1 MKEIDNKWGIEDDP
15 EDFPPEDNMEV
26 ESEDQLANQRD
37 INTQNNEAN
46 FWNNVTNDQFQK
58 GNCEKIQD
66 NFLHIFATN
75 NQSY

>member
-15 EDFPPEDNMEV
+15 EDFPPEAQMES

-37 INTQNNEAN
+37 INTQNIEAN

-66 NFLHIFATN
+66 NFKNIFATN